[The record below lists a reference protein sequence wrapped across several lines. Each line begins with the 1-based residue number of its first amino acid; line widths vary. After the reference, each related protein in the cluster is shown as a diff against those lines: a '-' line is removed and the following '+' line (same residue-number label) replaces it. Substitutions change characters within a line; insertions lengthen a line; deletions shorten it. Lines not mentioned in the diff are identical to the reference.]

1 MSARG
6 STELT
11 WKRLCFAGNG
21 SCQIGI
27 VEATNR
33 QEAANI
39 QEEIDRMTTPQFRA
53 PEQCSVSSGTVI
65 GTKVCWGEG

>member
-1 MSARG
+1 MEAP
-6 STELT
+6 L
-11 WKRLCFAGNG
+11 LCGDG

-65 GTKVCWGEG
+65 GTKVWLR